1 MTETPGKESK
11 SLVLKMFNDTV
22 RIQIYRRS
30 KEVNVRL
37 G

>member
-1 MTETPGKESK
+1 
-11 SLVLKMFNDTV
+11 MFNDTV

-37 G
+37 GWEIQQRETQK